1 MKTLVRIMLAS
12 SCILSLYAL
21 ARAEPPATEDEE
33 WQALSRPVVVQR
45 AERVSASQ
53 ASLGEAKAQAEQ
65 PRRETVSQLIDQ
77 ADRYRDFHRKHPK
90 SGKVREARRQ
100 EAVLLLQA
108 GFRGDKEQAARRRQ
122 LVGEIRADHNFA
134 PAVRLE
140 VAGYADNLD
149 VIAQNIAIPAE
160 LTAAL
165 EKTTRQLVA
174 EFPDAPA
181 GYESLLNLAKDS
193 TPDRAKAIFG
203 DLMEMPAPEAVKLE
217 AADWLERYALVGRP
231 LADLAKPALGSD
243 LRLERARGGIIVIYA
258 WSVGDN
264 TSVELAKQ
272 IGSIQMPGLT
282 LFGVNLDEP
291 AAGQQAKEMAAL
303 LPGEQLVLGKGTDT
317 ALAKVLL
324 LNETPLIY
332 VTDRRGGIFTVS
344 AQNNPSR
351 AIIDASLR

>member
-1 MKTLVRIMLAS
+1 MKTLVRITLVS
-12 SCILSLYAL
+12 SCIISLQAF
-21 ARAEPPATEDEE
+21 ARAEPAGSEEEE
-33 WQALSRPVVVQR
+33 WQSLSLPA
-45 AERVSASQ
+45 AERKPQRISASQ
-53 ASLGEAKAQAEQ
+53 ATSGEAKAQAEQ
-65 PRRETVSQLIDQ
+65 FRHETARQLLER
-77 ADRYRDFHRKHPK
+77 ADRYRDFHQKHPK
-90 SGKVREARRQ
+90 SEKVKEARRQ

-108 GFRGDKEQAARRRQ
+108 GFRGDKEQVTRRRQ
-122 LVGEIRADHNFA
+122 LAGAIRADHSFT
-134 PAVRLE
+134 PAERLE

-149 VIAQNIAIPAE
+149 VMARNIATPAE

-174 EFPDAPA
+174 EFPDVPA

-193 TPDRAKAIFG
+193 MPDRARAIFG
-203 DLMEMPAPEAVKLE
+203 DLLELPAPEAVKLE
-217 AADWLERYALVGRP
+217 AADWLERFALVGRP
-231 LADLAKPALGSD
+231 LVDLARPALGSD
-243 LRLERARGGIIVIYA
+243 PRLESARGEIIVIYA

-291 AAGQQAKEMAAL
+291 AAEQQAKQMASL
-303 LPGEQLVLGKGTDT
+303 LPGEQLVLGQGAHT
-317 ALAKVLL
+317 ALSKGLL
-324 LNETPLIY
+324 LTETPLIY
-332 VTDRRGGIFTVS
+332 VTDRNGGIINVL